1 MFNIYILI
9 LNMKKIFYW
18 SPHLSNVATIKNV
31 INSAK
36 SIKIFN
42 KSDQDISIIDT
53 IGEWENQ
60 KKTLNA
66 FKINLIKLSN
76 YNLSKYLPVTGYFKS
91 RIFFMYILLAKFFP
105 LRKILKKEKP
115 EYLIMHLVTSLP
127 LIILLFSKTSTKF
140 ILRISGLPRLG
151 FFRKILWK
159 IVSNRLFLIT
169 CPSDRTKSDM
179 IKLNIFPKDKL
190 EVLYDPILEVNSI
203 SKNLKQNIFSSFKNK
218 KYFLNIGRLTKQKNQ
233 ILLINAFSEIFKKH
247 SHLNLLIVGD
257 GEEKNNL
264 LKKIKLNK
272 IEKNVHLLGQIDNVY
287 PLIKN
292 SLATISTSLWED
304 PGAVMIES
312 SYCKKLSIVSDCPNG
327 PAEFL
332 SFGKAGYLFKNN
344 NVDDLIN
351 KIYSFLNDDEQ
362 IKNKKILLSKKNS
375 KNYTIFNHYKKINQ
389 LLHLS

>member
-1 MFNIYILI
+1 
-9 LNMKKIFYW
+9 MKKIFYW

-60 KKTLNA
+60 KKILNA
-66 FKINLIKLSN
+66 YKINLIKLSN
-76 YNLSKYLPVTGYFKS
+76 YSLSKYLPVTGYFKS
-91 RIFFMYILLAKFFP
+91 RIFFLYIVLSKFFP
-105 LRKILKKEKP
+105 LKKILNNEKP
-115 EYLIMHLVTSLP
+115 EYLIIHLVTSLP
-127 LIILLFSKTSTKF
+127 LIILLFVRTNTKF
-140 ILRISGLPRLG
+140 ILRISGLPKLG

-159 IVSNRLFLIT
+159 KVSKRLFLIT
-169 CPSDRTKSDM
+169 CPSDQTKSDM
-179 IKLNIFPKDKL
+179 IKLNIFPEDKIV
-190 EVLYDPILEVNSI
+190 VLYDPIIEVNSI
-203 SKNLKQNIFSSFKNK
+203 SKDLKQNTFDTFKNK

-233 ILLINAFSEIFKKH
+233 ILLIHAFSEIFKKY
-247 SHLNLLIVGD
+247 SNLNLLIVGE

-264 LKKIKLNK
+264 QKQIKLNK
-272 IEKNVHLLGQIDNVY
+272 IENNVHFLGQIDNVY

-292 SLATISTSLWED
+292 SMATISTSLWED
-304 PGAVMIES
+304 PGAVMIET
-312 SYCKKLSIVSDCPNG
+312 SYCKKISIVSNCPNG

-332 SFGKAGYLFKNN
+332 SFGKGGYLFKNN
-344 NVDDLIN
+344 NLDDLID
-351 KIYSFLNDDEQ
+351 KIYSFLNDDENT
-362 IKNKKILLSKKNS
+362 KKKKILLSKKNS